1 MGKIEWSMWA
11 NEQALASSAVVILGG
26 IVTLAGKFKNYQFG
40 IYGICVGVLVALLEY
55 PRSKRQK
62 GRTLERRFQKPLTIL
77 VRCGGL
83 VTRNYFIRFV
93 FYLVISVPC
102 CFILPTLLGGMCF
115 LITSAIYFVA
125 ALKGEEWKPAGLDTE
140 SPSQQP
146 GPRVLQPP
154 SHPPPRRPMDN
165 SI

>member
-11 NEQALASSAVVILGG
+11 NEQALASSAVVVLGG

-40 IYGICVGVLVALLEY
+40 IYGICVGVLVELLEY

-62 GRTLERRFQKPLTIL
+62 GRTLERR
-77 VRCGGL
+77 
-83 VTRNYFIRFV
+83 
-93 FYLVISVPC
+93 ISVPC

-125 ALKGEEWKPAGLDTE
+125 ALKGEEWKAAGLDTE

-154 SHPPPRRPMDN
+154 SHPPPRQPIDN